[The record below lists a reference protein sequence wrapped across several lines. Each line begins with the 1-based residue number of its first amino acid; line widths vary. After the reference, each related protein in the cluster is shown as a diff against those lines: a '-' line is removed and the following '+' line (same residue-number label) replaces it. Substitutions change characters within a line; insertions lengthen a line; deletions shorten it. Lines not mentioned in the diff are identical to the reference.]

1 MAQTLT
7 KTQSTVSLDALWALN
22 KSAQIW
28 FSIALLGQLIFVF
41 YIILFYWLNIYSD
54 NFAAL
59 NNVLPNGFVK
69 GNKVGNAALLVHLFL
84 AAIITLSGGLQLI
97 PKVRAV
103 APKFHHWNGRIY
115 LLTVLIISITGL
127 YIVWTADNVAGG
139 AVQQYGLSLNA
150 LLIIVFSIL
159 TVKHAIARNLAVHRR
174 WALRLFMVVSG
185 VWFFRVGLMFWIMV
199 NQGPVGIDV
208 KTFTGP
214 FVTFIAF
221 ANYMLPLAIL
231 ELYFRA
237 QVHSSSALRW
247 CVSALVLTATVAML
261 IGISAVT
268 MLKWLPRVY

>member
-1 MAQTLT
+1 MARTLANAR
-7 KTQSTVSLDALWALN
+7 SVSSIDPLRTLN

-28 FSIALLGQLIFVF
+28 FSVAMLGQLIFVF
-41 YIILFYWLNIYSD
+41 YIIMFYWLNTFSGNYSAM
-54 NFAAL
+54 NSA
-59 NNVLPNGFVK
+59 LPNGFIED
-69 GNKVGNAALLVHLFL
+69 NTVGNSALLVHLFL

-97 PKVRAV
+97 PRIRAH
-103 APKFHHWNGRIY
+103 APRFHHWNGRMY
-115 LLTVLIISITGL
+115 FLTVLIVSITGL
-127 YIVWTADNVAGG
+127 YITWTADKVAGG
-139 AVQQYGLSLNA
+139 AVLQFGLSLNA
-150 LLIIVFSIL
+150 LLIIVFAML
-159 TVKHAIARNLAVHRR
+159 TVKHAIARNISVHRR

-185 VWFFRVGLMFWIMV
+185 VWFFRVGLMFWIMA

-221 ANYMLPLAIL
+221 ANYLLPLAIL

-237 QVHSSSALRW
+237 QVYSSGLLRW
-247 CVSALVLTATVAML
+247 GVSALVLTSTAMML